1 MSDCGTVTKRAAAL
15 QKWKLKLDEKIE
27 WMRKKEEALPL
38 GLSQQSI
45 YHGEEE
51 LVYYGASL
59 VITATAPKQGDRLD
73 PALPAL

>member
-1 MSDCGTVTKRAAAL
+1 M
-15 QKWKLKLDEKIE
+15 DEE
-27 WMRKKEEALPL
+27 KEEALPL

>member
-1 MSDCGTVTKRAAAL
+1 M
-15 QKWKLKLDEKIE
+15 
-27 WMRKKEEALPL
+27 MRKKKKPYLAAVAAVYIPRR
-38 GLSQQSI
+38 
-45 YHGEEE
+45 EE